1 MWWRGARR
9 APDRWAPSWAPALR
23 EPSVPGLAYA
33 SIIQEIIALPCG
45 RRKEHFN
52 IHFDRSA
59 AGFCGRRLRHVRRR
73 GIRRHRA
80 RVRAEQVG
88 DARERVVRLLAHDLR
103 DGICSTEERSLFIG
117 LAQSK
122 RRVFC
127 VTVLR
132 GGVRGRRVRSS
143 QVWRCT
149 RTGEGL
155 LDAVQLH
162 VGSIF

>member
-1 MWWRGARR
+1 M
-9 APDRWAPSWAPALR
+9 
-23 EPSVPGLAYA
+23 
-33 SIIQEIIALPCG
+33 
-45 RRKEHFN
+45 
-52 IHFDRSA
+52 
-59 AGFCGRRLRHVRRR
+59 RHIRRR
-73 GIRRHRA
+73 GVRRHRA
-80 RVRAEQVG
+80 RVRAEEVG

-117 LAQSK
+117 WSLAQSK

-132 GGVRGRRVRSS
+132 GGVRGRRARSS
-143 QVWRCT
+143 PVWRCT

-162 VGSIF
+162 VGTVF